1 MQIETMLKGALA
13 LLDQTLIPGSESLKM
28 TAAKNDIQ
36 KAVKAAQEARQQAEM
51 AQEEITALRAEL
63 EGRMAELRTL
73 QEEIQRIGGAQ
84 DAEN

>member
-1 MQIETMLKGALA
+1 MQIESMLKGALA

-36 KAVKAAQEARQQAEM
+36 KVIRM
-51 AQEEITALRAEL
+51 AQEIRTQMEEKQEEIRVLREEL
-63 EGRMAELRTL
+63 ESRMAQLDTL
-73 QEEIQRIGGAQ
+73 QEEIQRVGGMQ

>member
-1 MQIETMLKGALA
+1 MQIESMLKGALA

-36 KAVKAAQEARQQAEM
+36 KAIRM
-51 AQEEITALRAEL
+51 AQEIRTQTEEKQEEIRVLREEL
-63 EGRMAELRTL
+63 ESRMAQLDTL
-73 QEEIQRIGGAQ
+73 QEEIQRVGGTQ

>member
-1 MQIETMLKGALA
+1 MQIESMLKGALA

-36 KAVKAAQEARQQAEM
+36 KAIRM
-51 AQEEITALRAEL
+51 AQEIRTQTEEKQEEIRVLREEL
-63 EGRMAELRTL
+63 ESRMAQLNTL
-73 QEEIQRIGGAQ
+73 QEEIQRVGGAQ